1 MHLMYKFIILDI
13 ERNKIIFLM
22 FLKYKSNSHDFNK
35 LVIACKVK
43 KKTMFYHFLYKK
55 IY

>member
-1 MHLMYKFIILDI
+1 MYKFIILDI

-35 LVIACKVK
+35 LVIKSKMHAK
-43 KKTMFYHFLYKK
+43 
-55 IY
+55 